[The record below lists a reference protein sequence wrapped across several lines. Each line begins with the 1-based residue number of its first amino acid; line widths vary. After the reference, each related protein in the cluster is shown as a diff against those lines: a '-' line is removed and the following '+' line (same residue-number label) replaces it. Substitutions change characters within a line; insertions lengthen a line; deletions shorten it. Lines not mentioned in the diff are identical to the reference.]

1 MIHLCAGVSLA
12 ALSMVSLLA
21 EEKAPDP
28 RLFELRVY
36 HAMPGKLDSLLTR
49 FRDHTTKLF
58 EKHGMT
64 NIGYWVPVDNKDNI
78 LIYLLAYPDR
88 AAHDASWKAFL
99 GDEEWK
105 KVLSA
110 SEADGRIVRKADQT
124 FLKSTTFSPG
134 FGSTSGGE
142 ARLFEMRSYT
152 ATAGKLS
159 ALHGRFR
166 DHTLKLFAKHGITNL
181 AYFQPDAG
189 QPAADETL
197 LYFLAHKDA
206 ASAGKSWNE
215 FRADPEWEAAKKA
228 SENAAG
234 GPLTVPDGVKSVFLQ
249 PTDFSPLK

>member
-1 MIHLCAGVSLA
+1 
-12 ALSMVSLLA
+12 MVSLFA

-78 LIYLLAYPDR
+78 LVYLLAYPDR

-110 SEADGRIVRKADQT
+110 SEADEKKGNGAPEGEASAADR
-124 FLKSTTFSPG
+124 PG
-134 FGSTSGGE
+134 AGSCTMVSTSVFHSPQSGHLPCHLGC
-142 ARLFEMRSYT
+142 
-152 ATAGKLS
+152 
-159 ALHGRFR
+159 ALP
-166 DHTLKLFAKHGITNL
+166 HTWQT
-181 AYFQPDAG
+181 
-189 QPAADETL
+189 
-197 LYFLAHKDA
+197 
-206 ASAGKSWNE
+206 
-215 FRADPEWEAAKKA
+215 
-228 SENAAG
+228 
-234 GPLTVPDGVKSVFLQ
+234 
-249 PTDFSPLK
+249 